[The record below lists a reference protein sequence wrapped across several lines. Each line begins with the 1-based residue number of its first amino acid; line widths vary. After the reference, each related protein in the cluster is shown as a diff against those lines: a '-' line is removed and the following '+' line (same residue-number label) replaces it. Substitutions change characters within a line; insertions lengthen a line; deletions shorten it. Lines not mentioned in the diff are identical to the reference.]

1 MLAKNFRKLMK
12 TKKFKNKF
20 FDNWRGDPKGAEQD
34 DADKKDPR
42 GPKCYECSRY
52 DHMRAYCG
60 NLEQA
65 KGKAL
70 NTTLSD
76 DSEEEETPCKD
87 PKFLAFTTSYNDLE
101 ESKSYYSE
109 SSDEEDLKEVYKT
122 LFIKFMKLREVNQK
136 NVLELNIM
144 QTEKSTLLQKIKG
157 LEDGLFCEF

>member
-1 MLAKNFRKLMK
+1 LTIGEVIPKVLNKMMLTRRILEVPNAMNV
-12 TKKFKNKF
+12 
-20 FDNWRGDPKGAEQD
+20 QD
-34 DADKKDPR
+34 TIT
-42 GPKCYECSRY
+42 
-52 DHMRAYCG
+52 CG
-60 NLEQA
+60 NLEPA

-87 PKFLAFTTSYNDLE
+87 PKFLAFTASYNDPE